1 MSMKTSKQAPGSSI
15 LDAPH
20 SLSSALYPLEDF
32 CARPHREPPQTGKMT
47 MQKLLRLIRAG
58 YGQGHLHRYK
68 PWLRVTKHDYS
79 PVSNVGHLQSNI
91 KGRLHHVR
99 ALSEGRSAILV
110 YWLGA
115 FDLRDQYPVWP
126 WTHEHLSWGLDG
138 QKRLPMLP
146 GLMEIAR
153 QASIE
158 HGVYPGTTLP
168 YVATLDLVSTWRKA
182 DGGYYFV
189 AHECKPRDLVFDAD
203 PLSRTKERLQ
213 LTRLYLKVAE
223 LRQHLVHAE
232 DYPSRLFV
240 NLDALRP
247 TWSMEHQ
254 EKIRTLRDYELLVEQ
269 CLRWAYEQPLNAVL
283 TELARLTEANFAELL
298 ALSHLAL
305 WHQDIDH
312 DLREPLEPWDRLR
325 PGGQALK
332 VRLRQEWSGVPE

>member
-1 MSMKTSKQAPGSSI
+1 MKTHQHAPRSSI
-15 LDAPH
+15 LDLPRL
-20 SLSSALYPLEDF
+20 LSSTRYPLEDF
-32 CARPHREPPQTGKMT
+32 CARPRREPPQTGKMS
-47 MQKLLRLIRAG
+47 MNKLLRLIRAG

-68 PWLRVTKHDYS
+68 PWLRVTKKDYS

-126 WTHEHLSWGLDG
+126 WSHEHLSWGLDG
-138 QKRLPMLP
+138 QKRQPKLP

-153 QASIE
+153 QAGIE
-158 HGVYPGTTLP
+158 HGVYIGTTLP

-182 DGGYYFV
+182 DGSYYFV
-189 AHECKPRDLVFDAD
+189 AHECKPRDQVFDPD

-223 LRQHLVHAE
+223 LRQHLVHTE
-232 DYPSRLFV
+232 DYPSRFFV

-247 TWSMEHQ
+247 AFSRDHQ
-254 EKIRTLRDYELLVEQ
+254 EKIRASRDYGLLIEQ
-269 CLRWAYEQPLNAVL
+269 CSRWAYEQPVNAVL
-283 TELARLTEANFAELL
+283 TELARRTEANL
-298 ALSHLAL
+298 ADLQVLSHLAL
-305 WHQDIDH
+305 WHQDLDH
-312 DLREPLEPWDRLR
+312 DLREPLEPWDSLR

-332 VRLRQEWSGVPE
+332 ARLRQEWSGVPK

>member
-1 MSMKTSKQAPGSSI
+1 MKTNPHKPRSSI
-15 LDAPH
+15 LDEPRV
-20 SLSSALYPLEDF
+20 LSSTLYPLEDF
-32 CARPHREPPQTGKMT
+32 CARPHRDPPQTGKMT

-68 PWLRVTKHDYS
+68 SWLRVTKHDYS
-79 PVSNVGHLQSNI
+79 PVSNVGHMQSNI

-99 ALSEGRSAILV
+99 ALSEARSAILL

-115 FDLRDQYPVWP
+115 LDLRDQYPVWP
-126 WTHEHLSWGLDG
+126 WPHDHLSWGLDG
-138 QKRLPMLP
+138 QQRLPKLP

-153 QASIE
+153 EASID
-158 HGVYPGTTLP
+158 HGVYLGTTLP

-223 LRQHLVHAE
+223 LRQHLVHIE
-232 DYPSRLFV
+232 DYPSRFFV

-247 TWSMEHQ
+247 TITKEHQ
-254 EKIRTLRDYELLVEQ
+254 EKIRISRGYGLLIEH
-269 CLRWAYEQPLNAVL
+269 CSRWAYEQPVNAVL
-283 TELARLTEANFAELL
+283 TELVRRTAANLFELQ

-305 WHQDIDH
+305 WHQDLDH
-312 DLREPLEPWDRLR
+312 DLREPLEPWVPLR
-325 PGGQALK
+325 PGGRALK
-332 VRLRQEWSGVPE
+332 ASLLQEWSGASA